1 MERTGDTGTSTSD
14 QEVASSEDVETS
26 EPSSVLFLGNAGDD
40 DDGDKLAIEMAVR
53 TKLNTGRRPGIG
65 RLGLARE
72 YRWRH
77 RPSCLPQ
84 CLGSTNS
91 ICALA
96 ARS

>member
-14 QEVASSEDVETS
+14 QEVASSKDVKTS

-53 TKLNTGRRPGIG
+53 TKLNTDRRPGIG
-65 RLGLARE
+65 WLGLARE

-77 RPSCLPQ
+77 RPSCQ
-84 CLGSTNS
+84 CLPGFNKFNM
-91 ICALA
+91 LA

>member
-53 TKLNTGRRPGIG
+53 TKLNTGRRPGIA
-65 RLGLARE
+65 GLSARE
-72 YRWRH
+72 WRH
-77 RPSCLPQ
+77 RPSQP
-84 CLGSTNS
+84 
-91 ICALA
+91 
-96 ARS
+96 

>member
-53 TKLNTGRRPGIG
+53 TKLNTDRRPGI
-65 RLGLARE
+65 GLARE

-77 RPSCLPQ
+77 RPSCLP
-84 CLGSTNS
+84 GFNKFNM
-91 ICALA
+91 LA